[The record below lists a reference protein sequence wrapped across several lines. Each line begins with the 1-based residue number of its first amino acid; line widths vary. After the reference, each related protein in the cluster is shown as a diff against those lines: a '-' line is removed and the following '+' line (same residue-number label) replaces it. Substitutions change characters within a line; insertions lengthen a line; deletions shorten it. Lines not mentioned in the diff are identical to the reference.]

1 MRLSFVSAFPA
12 LRVGLL
18 SCIVVSMTAIGC
30 KPAYE
35 YTPGQL
41 PDTFDEYYQSKLDLS
56 NQDGVRPGNN
66 ERLVRYADRTDLVI
80 LYIHGFGASRAEA
93 EFVIDPIAR
102 EFQANTYYAHLPG
115 HGANMDVHA
124 EARFEQYVV
133 LAEEAFAMSRKLGDK
148 VIIMGTS
155 TGALLATYL
164 AARYPDQVA
173 ATVLVSPFYDFISGT
188 SILLAL
194 PGGLSVIHAV
204 SGGEVRD
211 AGWGDDPEKRKVEG
225 YDDYWL
231 TKQKFSALV
240 ELDKVRRYIAH
251 DGIYRKVTSPVLLLH
266 YYKDE
271 EHQDNVASVP
281 AMREAFAAFG
291 GDAEPSPLNRMV
303 AVEDSNHIMLSKYVR
318 SDKAAPARAIREFL
332 RDVQGQGGPA
342 PAPANEEQPEEA
354 APAEKAS

>member
-1 MRLSFVSAFPA
+1 MRFPEVPAFPA
-12 LRVGLL
+12 LRAGFVL
-18 SCIVVSMTAIGC
+18 SSIVAMVVVGC

-41 PDTFDEYYQSKLDLS
+41 PDTFDAYYQNKLELS
-56 NQDGVRPGNN
+56 EQDGVRPGNN
-66 ERLVRYADRTDLVI
+66 ERLVRYGDRTDLVL

-102 EFQANTYYAHLPG
+102 ELQANTYYARLPG

-124 EARFEQYVV
+124 DARFEQYVV

-173 ATVLVSPFYDFISGT
+173 GTVLVSPFYDFISGT
-188 SILLAL
+188 SVLLAV
-194 PGGLSVIHAV
+194 PGGLSIIHAV

-211 AGWGDDPEKRKVEG
+211 AGWGDDPEQRKVEG

-251 DGIYRKVTSPVLLLH
+251 DDIYRKVTSPVLLLH

-291 GDAEPSPLNRMV
+291 KAGAPSPLNRMV
-303 AVEDSNHIMLSKYVR
+303 AVEDSNHIMLSEYVR
-318 SDKAAPARAIREFL
+318 SDKETPARAIREFL
-332 RDVQGQGGPA
+332 RDVQGQDQ
-342 PAPANEEQPEEA
+342 PANEEQPEA
-354 APAEKAS
+354 PAPAEKAS